1 MKKYDVIILGSG
13 SGLVVL
19 EEAIAHGK
27 KCAIV
32 EKSKFGGTCLTRG
45 CIPSKMLVYPAD
57 LIREAETASRIG
69 LEFSPPRLDFKRVGE
84 RMWRQINV
92 SSRIEANL
100 KRQPGLDVYNGTA
113 EFTGPRSIVVKTDD
127 GGVSDELTADI
138 IVVAVGA
145 RSFIPPI
152 SGLEA
157 AGYITYESFF
167 GPAFPDEP
175 WDSLIIVG
183 GGAIGA
189 EFAHIFSAF
198 GTKVTIV
205 EMKDHIVPTEDEE
218 VSSFVERQFEKVGID
233 VLTGVRAVSAGLND
247 MGKKTLKVEKM
258 KTGET
263 VTLEASEIFIASG
276 VRPNTDILHL
286 DHAGVKTDP
295 RGFIITDE
303 HLRTS
308 QPGIYAIGD
317 VNGKYL
323 FRHVANY
330 EASVLC
336 ENLFYGGNRR
346 ASYDAVPWAIF
357 THPQVGHVGLTE
369 REARERG
376 LSIGIARNKY
386 SEIASG
392 IAMGYKSGAPDDGF
406 AKIILDRNMRVLG
419 AHVVGP
425 NAAILVQ
432 PFVFMMN
439 SGIPC
444 NELKSACLASGGDV
458 ESCSRLLSLC
468 PEAGTVRPALESMVI
483 HPSMNE
489 LTVWALDSV
498 EWDN

>member
-1 MKKYDVIILGSG
+1 MKQYDVIILGSG

-19 EEAIAHGK
+19 EEAIASGK

-32 EKSKFGGTCLTRG
+32 EKSKFGGTCLTKG

-69 LEFSPPRLDFKRVGE
+69 LEFSPPRLDFKRIGE

-113 EFTGPRSIVVKTDD
+113 EFTGPGSIVVKTDD

-138 IVVAVGA
+138 IVIAVGA

-205 EMKDHIVPTEDEE
+205 EMKDHIIPTEDEE
-218 VSSFVERQFEKVGID
+218 VSSFVERQFADVGID
-233 VLTGVRAVSAGLND
+233 VLTGVRAVSAGVNWS
-247 MGKKTLKVEKM
+247 GKKTLEVENM
-258 KTGET
+258 KTGEA

-276 VRPNTDILHL
+276 VRPNSDLLRVDI
-286 DHAGVKTDP
+286 AGVKTDP

-303 HLRTS
+303 YMRTS

-323 FRHVANY
+323 FRHTANY
-330 EASVLC
+330 EASVIC
-336 ENLFYGGNRR
+336 ENLFYGGDKK

-376 LSIGIARNKY
+376 LTFGIARNRY